1 MIGTKFAKP
10 IQPDQM
16 EKQVIRTDESGN
28 EYTATIIVNNDA
40 PNTDAKYAEA
50 ANWCNE
56 TGKATIEDKGD
67 WFEVVAIPEPTFD
80 EAKALKLAA
89 LKSAFEAAAAT
100 AHCPSSLGFEIDAN
114 DTANRNVASLIRQL
128 IAGVIETATFR
139 DYNNQYHPGLTLT
152 DLNTIQGEIDAN
164 GSRLYAVKWAYEQQI
179 AQAQDVEALE
189 AITFQF

>member
-1 MIGTKFAKP
+1 M
-10 IQPDQM
+10 
-16 EKQVIRTDESGN
+16 
-28 EYTATIIVNNDA
+28 Y
-40 PNTDAKYAEA
+40 YA
-50 ANWCNE
+50 
-56 TGKATIEDKGD
+56 ILEDKKCYFLDTDRARLAFTISVDDRWTESDIVKLNDDQIELGYD
-67 WFEVVAIPEPTFD
+67 NAYYLKGHAPKQPLA

-100 AHCPSSLGFEIDAN
+100 AHCPSVLGFEVDAN

-128 IAGVIETATFR
+128 VRGDIETATFR
-139 DYNNQYHPGLTLT
+139 DWNNQYHPGLTLA

>member
-1 MIGTKFAKP
+1 MIGTKFSKP
-10 IQPDQM
+10 IQPDQL
-16 EKQVIRTDESGN
+16 EKQVKRIDEDGN
-28 EYTATIIVNNDA
+28 EYIATILVDNDA

-50 ANWCNE
+50 AAWCNE
-56 TGKATIEDKGD
+56 NGKATIEDMGD
-67 WFEVVAIPEPTFD
+67 WYEVVAIPEPTLE
-80 EAKALKLAA
+80 EAKALKLAG
-89 LKSAFEAAAAT
+89 LKVAFQTAAET

-152 DLNTIQGEIDAN
+152 DLNTIQGEIDVN

-189 AITFQF
+189 AITFTF

>member
-1 MIGTKFAKP
+1 MIGTRFIKGA
-10 IQPDQM
+10 
-16 EKQVIRTDESGN
+16 SGALN
-28 EYTATIIVNNDA
+28 EEALTL
-40 PNTDAKYAEA
+40 YAEA
-50 ANWCNE
+50 ARWCNE
-56 TGKATIEDKGD
+56 TQQGRIEDKGGYY
-67 WFEVVAIPEPTFD
+67 EVVAIPEPTLD

-89 LKSAFEAAAAT
+89 LKSAFEAAAQA
-100 AHCPSSLGFEIDAN
+100 AHCPSVLGFEVDAN

-128 IAGVIETATFR
+128 VRGDIETATFR
-139 DYNNQYHPGLTLT
+139 DWNNQYHPGLTLA